1 MKNKAKLISV
11 IAVFITLCV
20 FMTGCSLI
28 GLGKPSSLEE
38 YLYDDLVQRKLSIQV
53 SAMNKLGNDI
63 YDEVTLYVEEDTKLV
78 YDFRFKNNPELN
90 YLFFSDT
97 IQETMNAP
105 DFDKQFEQS
114 LKDVRNSVGDG
125 SITFIIRYRGPDG
138 KIVGEKEVG

>member
-11 IAVFITLCV
+11 IAVFIALCT

-28 GLGKPSSLEE
+28 GIGKPSSLEE
-38 YLYDDLVQRKLSIQV
+38 YLYDDMVQRKLSVQV
-53 SAMNKLGNDI
+53 STMKKINNNV
-63 YDEVTLYVEEDTKLV
+63 YDEITLYVEEDTKLV
-78 YDFRFKNNPELN
+78 YDFRFENNPEMN

-97 IQETMNAP
+97 IQETMNSP

-125 SITFIIRYRGPDG
+125 SVTFIIRYRGPDG